1 MFYIYNK
8 KFINIYIIIVERF
21 EQNENIFLKIRISL
35 FIFINDEQ
43 MIILL
48 NKNFVAIDLNKIEG
62 KLFVNNK
69 RNIFRNKFFLIKLK

>member
-8 KFINIYIIIVERF
+8 KFINIHIIIVERF
-21 EQNENIFLKIRISL
+21 EQKENIFLKIRIRL

-43 MIILL
+43 MITLL

-69 RNIFRNKFFLIKLK
+69 RNIFRNKFYQIK

>member
-8 KFINIYIIIVERF
+8 KFINIHIIIVERL
-21 EQNENIFLKIRISL
+21 EQKENIFLKIRIRL

-43 MIILL
+43 MILLL

-62 KLFVNNK
+62 KLFLHNK
-69 RNIFRNKFFLIKLK
+69 RNIFRNKFYLIK

>member
-8 KFINIYIIIVERF
+8 KFINIHIIIVERF
-21 EQNENIFLKIRISL
+21 EQKENIFLKIRIRL

-48 NKNFVAIDLNKIEG
+48 NKNFVTIDLNKIEG
-62 KLFVNNK
+62 KLFVHNI
-69 RNIFRNKFFLIKLK
+69 RNIFRNKLIK